1 VAEGEEQ
8 RSSLVQVWQAQDGQG
23 LYFKQFADFDRL
35 TLETLVV
42 GSVAA

>member
-1 VAEGEEQ
+1 MGKAC
-8 RSSLVQVWQAQDGQG
+8 
-23 LYFKQFADFDRL
+23 LYFKQFADHDRL